1 MMRLPPFTYLQPTTA
16 AEAVAMRSDA
26 GPAGQY
32 VAGGTDLFPNMKRR
46 HETPATVIGLRKVQ
60 GLRGIETAGDNGGA
74 GTLVIGA
81 NTSLMEVSRDASI
94 RDRYPALAKATSL
107 IATPTLQRMGTL
119 GGNLL
124 LDTRCNYY
132 NQNYEWR
139 KSIGF
144 CMKKEGTTCWVAPGS
159 PRCWAVSSTDGAPVA
174 IALGARL
181 RFIGPDGE
189 KLIDAAALYND
200 DGMQYTT
207 KGPADLLTAIELP
220 DMSGWRTTYWKLRRR
235 GSFDFPVLGVAAALK
250 WDGSGPG
257 TTVTEARI
265 VLGAVASFP
274 YRDAAA
280 EAAVVGTTLTDD
292 DIAAAADAAFKP
304 AKPMD
309 NTDFVLN
316 WRKHMVRQ
324 YVKGALTELRDGR

>member
-1 MMRLPPFTYLQPTTA
+1 MMRLPPFTYLRPSTA
-16 AEAVAMRSDA
+16 AEAVAMRVDA

-46 HETPATVIGLRKVQ
+46 HETPTIVIGLRGVE
-60 GLRGIETAGDNGGA
+60 GLSGIQAD
-74 GTLVIGA
+74 GTVVIGA
-81 NTSLMEVSRDASI
+81 NTSLLAVSQHAEI
-94 RDRYPALAKATSL
+94 RARYPALAAATSL

-139 KSIGF
+139 KGINF
-144 CMKKEGTTCWVAPGS
+144 CLKKDGDTCWVAPGS

-174 IALGARL
+174 IALGAKL
-181 RFIGPDGE
+181 RFTGPDGE
-189 KLIDAAALYND
+189 TELDAAALYND

-207 KGPADLLTAIELP
+207 KGPADLLTAIVLP
-220 DMSGWRTTYWKLRRR
+220 DLTGWRTTYWKLRRR
-235 GSFDFPVLGVAAALK
+235 GSFDFPVLGVAAALQL
-250 WDGSGPG
+250 DGD
-257 TTVTEARI
+257 TVTHARI

-292 DIAAAADAAFKP
+292 DIAAAAEAAFKP

-316 WRKHMVRQ
+316 WRKHMVRE
-324 YVKGALTELRDGR
+324 YVKGALTELRDRA

>member
-1 MMRLPPFTYLQPTTA
+1 MMRLPPFTYLRPATA
-16 AEAVAMRSDA
+16 AEAVTMRVDA

-32 VAGGTDLFPNMKRR
+32 VAGGTDLYPNMKRR
-46 HETPATVIGLRKVQ
+46 HEEPKTVIGLRGVD
-60 GLRGIETAGDNGGA
+60 GLKGIQVNGSV
-74 GTLVIGA
+74 VIGA
-81 NTSLMEVSRDASI
+81 NTSLMAVSQDAVI
-94 RDRYPALAKATSL
+94 RERYPALATATSL

-139 KSIGF
+139 KGINF
-144 CMKKEGTTCWVAPGS
+144 CLKKDGDTCWVAPGS

-174 IALGARL
+174 IALGAKL
-181 RFIGPDGE
+181 RFTGPDGE
-189 KLIDAAALYND
+189 KEIDAAALYND

-207 KGPADLLTAIELP
+207 KGPADLLTAIALP
-220 DMSGWRTTYWKLRRR
+220 DMTGWRTTYWKLRRR

-250 WDGSGPG
+250 LDGDI
-257 TTVTEARI
+257 VTEARI
-265 VLGAVASFP
+265 VLGAVASYP

-280 EAAVVGTTLTDD
+280 EAAVTGTKLTDD
-292 DIAAAADAAFKP
+292 DIAAAADAAYKP

-324 YVKGALTELRDGR
+324 YVQGALTELRDGK

>member
-1 MMRLPPFTYLQPTTA
+1 MMRLPPFTYLRPTTA
-16 AEAVAMRSDA
+16 AEAVTMRVDA

-46 HETPATVIGLRKVQ
+46 HEEPKVVIGLRNVE
-60 GLRGIETAGDNGGA
+60 GLSGIQANGSV
-74 GTLVIGA
+74 VIGA
-81 NTSLMEVSRDASI
+81 NTSLMAVSQDAVI
-94 RDRYPALAKATSL
+94 RERYPALATATSL

-139 KSIGF
+139 KGINF
-144 CMKKEGTTCWVAPGS
+144 CLKKDGDTCWVAPGS

-174 IALGARL
+174 IALGAKL
-181 RFIGPDGE
+181 RFTGPDGDKE
-189 KLIDAAALYND
+189 IDAAALYND
-200 DGMQYTT
+200 DGIQYTT
-207 KGPADLLTAIELP
+207 KGPADLLTAIALP
-220 DMSGWRTTYWKLRRR
+220 DMTGWRTTYWKLRRR

-250 WDGSGPG
+250 LDGDV
-257 TTVTEARI
+257 VTEARI

-280 EAAVVGTTLTDD
+280 EAAIVGTKLADD
-292 DIAAAADAAFKP
+292 DIAAAAEAAFKP

-324 YVKGALTELRDGR
+324 YVRGALTELRDGPKRARAGG